1 MRGLS
6 ILGFFLLALGL
17 AIGAGTLF
25 WLAPLIIAAV
35 PASEWSSLI
44 EIVIW
49 ILAGLVCLSVSL
61 PLSLPLVIQGGIIG
75 FGFRDLD

>member
-17 AIGAGTLF
+17 VIGAGALF
-25 WLAPLIIAAV
+25 CLAPLIIAAV

-44 EIVIW
+44 EIGVW
-49 ILAGLVCLSVSL
+49 ILAGIVCLSV
-61 PLSLPLVIQGGIIG
+61 SLPLVIQGGIIG
-75 FGFRDLD
+75 FGFKDLD

>member
-6 ILGFFLLALGL
+6 IFGFFLLALGL

-44 EIVIW
+44 EIVIVIW

-61 PLSLPLVIQGGIIG
+61 PLVIQGGIIG
-75 FGFRDLD
+75 FGFKDLD